1 MDQAY
6 SKLDQLSLNCW
17 LNMDR
22 HAFSCLPVINK
33 EVDFIATNAEEKR
46 YIQATE
52 SMNKPTTRERELA
65 PPRIIRDNYALS
77 GMKTGDGCI
86 WVPYLNELKHKLD
99 FFDKL

>member
-1 MDQAY
+1 MGQAY

-33 EVDFIATNAEEKR
+33 EVDFIATNAEEKW

-65 PPRIIRDNYALS
+65 PPCIIRDNYALLLCPLLWCM
-77 GMKTGDGCI
+77 G
-86 WVPYLNELKHKLD
+86 LLKPPPE
-99 FFDKL
+99 

>member
-1 MDQAY
+1 M
-6 SKLDQLSLNCW
+6 
-17 LNMDR
+17 
-22 HAFSCLPVINK
+22 CLPVINK

-52 SMNKPTTRERELA
+52 SMNKPGQLRAFVMPSFMVYGFIKTA
-65 PPRIIRDNYALS
+65 S

-86 WVPYLNELKHKLD
+86 WVSYLNEIKHKLD

>member
-1 MDQAY
+1 M
-6 SKLDQLSLNCW
+6 
-17 LNMDR
+17 
-22 HAFSCLPVINK
+22 INK

-52 SMNKPTTRERELA
+52 SMNKPTTREREH
-65 PPRIIRDNYALS
+65 PRAGTGSTAHNPGQLRAFVMPSFMVYGFIKTAS

-86 WVPYLNELKHKLD
+86 WVSYLNEIKHKLD

>member
-33 EVDFIATNAEEKR
+33 EVDFIAINAEEKR
-46 YIQATE
+46 YTLADAICDRIIYNAYTIQIEGE
-52 SMNKPTTRERELA
+52 SMRKRKGIP
-65 PPRIIRDNYALS
+65 
-77 GMKTGDGCI
+77 G
-86 WVPYLNELKHKLD
+86 
-99 FFDKL
+99 

>member
-1 MDQAY
+1 M
-6 SKLDQLSLNCW
+6 
-17 LNMDR
+17 
-22 HAFSCLPVINK
+22 INK

-65 PPRIIRDNYALS
+65 PPRIIRDNYALLLCPLFMVYGFIKTAS

-86 WVPYLNELKHKLD
+86 WVSYLNEIKHKLD